1 MCICQGV
8 FVFLS
13 TLALSLPLL
22 FCLPLLRHGWMM
34 VVGLLDVAATAAN
47 VFSLL
52 RPGFLLWALLDAF
65 LLRAC
70 IQEAL
75 KYGICFQL
83 REQQKVFNIRNLVF
97 YAVLAATTFS
107 LVTTTSDSVRL
118 AFHTTRGAGM
128 APEQQRVGVLWT
140 FAVFHGAFELPI
152 QILTAFL
159 IACNITI
166 SSTDPGSSFL
176 QVLRGPIL
184 LHGIPAFCTQVSRHV
199 AQSVAI
205 KLMWGRQV
213 EVIPQEALR
222 AVAATTALCHFVS
235 TIVMMGSLLIAVIA
249 CRRAYLGAVA
259 VNRCAPYG
267 VEQPPRFLFS
277 IKDFLQKDSEGQGQL
292 RTNTIYDQSCT
303 GLHDEMKIQVSSCAC
318 SYLFTEGE
326 ATAHLLAKEVEDQA
340 SAPRKAANTK
350 FAKFKCKAE
359 SLHTYSP
366 ANLTED
372 EEATIRD
379 VLTEH
384 FGPSFYSQYQHLGQ
398 QVPMDDDTRL
408 VQNVVK
414 LMKQQFHKL
423 RQVFNVEVKPHWS
436 HFLAVA
442 ALEKDMKVRSG
453 NVPCRDA
460 ASCKK
465 LEHLVN
471 RCNYIRKGAMVAS
484 NLFNAVTHVLNGVM
498 SVLCGCLFVGPVHL
512 CVLKNFPYTCKLP
525 FPVYGSLY
533 MGTAQVWEVVKAT
546 SNMCRMYGD
555 PGLGSILAVT
565 RRAAEMCCGEAPVGG
580 TAGGRSRDAGSVGKM
595 KGGEMSPSLRKCFDC
610 AV

>member
-1 MCICQGV
+1 MPPPSESEAKVEPFCTGRCSTTCVFLCFIYAAFVYMFSYLAVRAPTFALPFFSAVPNIVALLIFWKVFGERVSYKQVFSWGMLICWLRSNHLPASKFMGHGV

-118 AFHTTRGAGM
+118 AFHTTRGA
-128 APEQQRVGVLWT
+128 
-140 FAVFHGAFELPI
+140 
-152 QILTAFL
+152 
-159 IACNITI
+159 
-166 SSTDPGSSFL
+166 D
-176 QVLRGPIL
+176 
-184 LHGIPAFCTQVSRHV
+184 V

-277 IKDFLQKDSEGQGQL
+277 IKDFLQKDSE
-292 RTNTIYDQSCT
+292 
-303 GLHDEMKIQVSSCAC
+303 
-318 SYLFTEGE
+318 EGE

-340 SAPRKAANTK
+340 
-350 FAKFKCKAE
+350 
-359 SLHTYSP
+359 
-366 ANLTED
+366 
-372 EEATIRD
+372 
-379 VLTEH
+379 
-384 FGPSFYSQYQHLGQ
+384 
-398 QVPMDDDTRL
+398 
-408 VQNVVK
+408 
-414 LMKQQFHKL
+414 
-423 RQVFNVEVKPHWS
+423 
-436 HFLAVA
+436 
-442 ALEKDMKVRSG
+442 
-453 NVPCRDA
+453 
-460 ASCKK
+460 
-465 LEHLVN
+465 
-471 RCNYIRKGAMVAS
+471 
-484 NLFNAVTHVLNGVM
+484 
-498 SVLCGCLFVGPVHL
+498 
-512 CVLKNFPYTCKLP
+512 
-525 FPVYGSLY
+525 
-533 MGTAQVWEVVKAT
+533 
-546 SNMCRMYGD
+546 
-555 PGLGSILAVT
+555 
-565 RRAAEMCCGEAPVGG
+565 
-580 TAGGRSRDAGSVGKM
+580 
-595 KGGEMSPSLRKCFDC
+595 
-610 AV
+610 